1 MERLLLKV
9 QLKMGLLLLFAKHC
23 LLSSMIISFM
33 YWLNMLQMLPGL
45 GLVLGLI
52 LLLAW
57 LAKRTGMGRAAIGG
71 ALRIVADKSVG
82 ARERVVVVE
91 IAGQWLVLGV
101 APGQVRTLTQMPRP
115 EQTAVIAPD
124 SATKPSFATWL
135 ERALKK
141 T

>member
-1 MERLLLKV
+1 MMQRRNAWLAWV
-9 QLKMGLLLLFAKHC
+9 TGCAC
-23 LLSSMIISFM
+23 LPAAAVAADPLPGPAG
-33 YWLNMLQMLPGL
+33 MLQMLPGL
-45 GLVLGLI
+45 GLVLALI

-101 APGQVRTLTQMPRP
+101 APGQVRTLTQMARP

-124 SATKPSFATWL
+124 SAAKPAFSVWL

>member
-1 MERLLLKV
+1 MMQRRNAWLAWV
-9 QLKMGLLLLFAKHC
+9 TGCAC
-23 LLSSMIISFM
+23 LPATAVAADPLPGPAG
-33 YWLNMLQMLPGL
+33 MLQMLPGL
-45 GLVLGLI
+45 GLVLALI

-82 ARERVVVVE
+82 ARERVVIVE

-101 APGQVRTLTQMPRP
+101 APGQVRTLTQMARP

-124 SATKPSFATWL
+124 SATKPAFTVWL